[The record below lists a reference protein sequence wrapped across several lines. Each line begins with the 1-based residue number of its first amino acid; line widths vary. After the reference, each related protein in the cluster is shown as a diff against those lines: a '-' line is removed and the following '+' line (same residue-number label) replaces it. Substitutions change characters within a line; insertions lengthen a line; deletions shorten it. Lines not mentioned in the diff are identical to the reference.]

1 MQTDAAVRIGA
12 GRTILQISLDG
23 TAHLCQLTTYL
34 VMASGF
40 QIYFQQIIVLRPP
53 DEPVMQNR
61 FLAVR
66 HFLIVGIALVL
77 LLITYQIVHQLT
89 LSLPRAVLHHCP
101 IGFLHLTVP
110 EHLVQ
115 TGKCLTRFGKNNK
128 TAYGAVQ
135 PVCHTEENI
144 AGFLIFLFQVLLH
157 SLRKR
162 RITRLVCLDNLG
174 SGLVDY
180 NDMVVFVYNSHSVR
194 LHIHTTIYLNHL
206 T

>member
-1 MQTDAAVRIGA
+1 MQTDAAVGIGA

-61 FLAVR
+61 FLAAR
-66 HFLIVGIALVL
+66 HLLVVCITLVLFLISH
-77 LLITYQIVHQLT
+77 QIVHQFPLF
-89 LSLPRAVLHHCP
+89 LAGQVLHYCP
-101 IGFLHLTVP
+101 VNLLHLAIL

-115 TGKCLTRFGKNNK
+115 TRQCLTGLGKNNK
-128 TAYGAVQ
+128 TAHGAVQ
-135 PVCHTEENI
+135 PVSDTDKDI
-144 AGFLIFLFQVLLH
+144 SRLAVLLFQVLLY
-157 SLRKR
+157 SFRKR
-162 RITRLVCLDNLG
+162 CITRFVSLNYLG

-180 NDMVVFVYNSHSVR
+180 NDCLLYTSDAADE
-194 LHIHTTIYLNHL
+194 L
-206 T
+206 